1 MQNSPKPTDPFS
13 FLSNSPQTFSV
24 KSMKSPEVSQ
34 ISHISNKKSPFISKP
49 VFISEFS
56 ENNEFEN
63 FGKTSIFFENC
74 EVLNHNSALDLSEL
88 NRGFIENLENSEN
101 EEKIDKFLL
110 FKNGFEE
117 LLNKCEYYQ
126 CQDMKIRIDN
136 FLKHRNS
143 SKNKENENF
152 ENHNSKSVYSQKTQN
167 CDNEKKSY
175 YFGFFSKKK

>member
-24 KSMKSPEVSQ
+24 ESMKSPEVSQ
-34 ISHISNKKSPFISKP
+34 ISKKSNKKSPFISKP
-49 VFISEFS
+49 LFISEFS

-63 FGKTSIFFENC
+63 FDKTSNFFENC
-74 EVLNHNSALDLSEL
+74 EIFNNNSALDLSEL

-101 EEKIDKFLL
+101 EEKIDKFML
-110 FKNGFEE
+110 FKNGLEE

-136 FLKHRNS
+136 YLKNRNS

-152 ENHNSKSVYSQKTQN
+152 ENISSKSVFSQKTQN
-167 CDNEKKSY
+167 YDNEKKSY
-175 YFGFFSKKK
+175 YFFFF